1 MSCIGA
7 RAHDFVVDGI
17 YYNITSSSV
26 PYTVAVAYKGTS
38 STQYYGEYS
47 GAITIPEYVTYN
59 GVTYSVTTIGSSAFS
74 NCSGLTS
81 VTIPSSVTGIDNY
94 AFFYS
99 GLTSVTIPNSV
110 TTIGK
115 EAFSN
120 CNRLKKVIVPN
131 IDIKNWCSI
140 VFSSSKDNPLYY
152 AHHLYSDEN
161 TEITELVIPDGV
173 TSINNSAFYGCSG
186 LTSVTIPS
194 SVTTIGSYA
203 FSGCSGLTSVTI
215 PSSVTSIGSYAFS
228 GCSGLTSVTIPNSVT
243 SIGDWAFYGCSGLTS
258 VTIPNSV
265 TSIGNSAFSGC
276 SGLTSVTWNAKNHPA
291 LPSSSE
297 RHPFYNI
304 RTQITEFIIG
314 DEVTSIPAY
323 MCYGMSNLPSVTI
336 PSSVTSIGSYAF
348 SGCSGLTSVTIPSSV
363 TSIGNYAFNGSRLNL
378 LISKG
383 TSGYYKNVNSVHA
396 IYELDGD
403 EVWSETYFGVPSYY
417 TTYYDA
423 DEDGVMEYL
432 IYDSNSKNLAFVSKE
447 GETKQEIGR
456 PAYFD
461 SYYSDWYATP
471 INGKGEMLIHRGN
484 TLMYDSKTQVRIFDV
499 DNDGRKDLVGP
510 CNTSDASFTI
520 YYQQADGTFKAVEQ
534 SLTKDEA
541 AVLAEKSKSGSG
553 GVLSFAVGMM
563 VGGGSSYAS
572 NNYDVALDMN
582 DDGILDFMSSSDGGI
597 IYSYADNK
605 YFANPKKGVLHPCD
619 LNNDSE
625 LDYICYDGSN
635 IILMTRTGSDTYD
648 EKTLF
653 SNSSVKQILYK
664 DFDHDG
670 DIDIMAYINDAYN
683 TNSSTGNTYFVF
695 FRNDGDMS
703 FKRRERNFAIN
714 YALEEVKDIDADGLY
729 EMLVTDYTNE
739 VRKILRISESL
750 AVTESE
756 YDFSDGYYYY
766 NSTHTSIGDF
776 DNDGRVDLRY
786 DFGSSQA
793 SKYVVLSPSVNT
805 APSKMDAPTAVLDAE
820 AQRLRINWKQ
830 GVDAETSSCDLTY
843 ELRIGTEPASGNV
856 LFGASLADGRR
867 RTLEDG
873 NMGRSLSTLFNAK
886 SLKPGKYYISVQ
898 AIDAG
903 GRGGAWSDDFVYEH
917 QLAAPAIVSNFTQHM
932 STADTIRLSVK
943 APIDGAEYKWSV
955 SEGRQIENDGND
967 VRFVFEHDGEHTVNL
982 AMNYDGRTLNAEP
995 LTIYVKPASYN
1006 GWSGLG
1012 YVDLNQDGYPEYLGY
1027 VNDGK
1032 GNLEKVLLSYATDL
1046 KYNTVRN
1053 SGIYMDYNMDG
1064 YPDAIVKN
1072 NVYINLGEQDN
1083 DFDIETQTFDW
1094 KSFPGASSS
1103 YQYIDYSG
1111 TGNWFDANNDGYLDN
1126 EVCFNDGTNI
1136 VWRGY
1141 YSTDGKYAMSDNFG
1155 NIKNWKYEGQSY
1167 YLGSPNCDVNRDG
1180 MLDIVT
1186 RISNTLSYEYNKRWY
1201 VMYKDST
1208 ANMSYTSPQ
1217 LMYEEDIHGT
1227 DWYLEDINNDGYV
1240 DIINPTTTL
1249 VIVKGGPT
1257 LPYKE
1262 RVTYDFPSYIS
1273 IKSLRDYNNDG
1284 YVDVLLEY
1292 EKDGSSTN
1300 ALAEFGP
1307 DFSMKLVDLDA
1318 ELYRNFFMVQKD
1330 GGYPD
1335 GNPSHITN
1343 QSPSAPAAVTAKQT
1357 KDGMLITWSDAEDD
1371 HTPAMQMR
1379 YNISVKRKGKKG
1391 DNSFVIS
1398 PMNGL
1403 KDEAT
1408 ICGTIIYKKSTQML
1422 VPASVLTAGETYE
1435 IQVQAIDLWN
1445 QHSPMTKAV
1454 EFTMTSDGYIDVAE
1468 QVTTGK
1474 ETTVKFVGTQA
1485 GSYVLDAGDGATI
1498 VSDNGKGEYIVKW
1511 ATDGVKNITL
1521 TAGGA
1526 TIKSAIT
1533 VVKPMELTFSVPE
1546 KVFANAPLTIE
1557 VSDEMAKAA
1566 RNVGVRSD
1574 NSKVKVEY
1582 VTGSKTAVVTFP
1594 TTGTYTLEAY
1604 CEDNIKGNSYSQTI
1618 KVAEEMPKAKIEK
1631 VTTDGETGSYVI
1643 NWSTAVP
1650 DGINEVVISKEGA
1663 SLDAFNVLDT
1673 VLVSDGRYV
1682 DLSSNAAVMSARYR
1696 IQLLADNGQ
1705 TSKQSDAHKP
1715 LHVMLAKAARGYNL
1729 IWNSYE
1735 GVTVDSYHIMR
1746 GTSPDNM
1753 QQIAQVAG
1761 SQMSYTDL
1769 TMPDGENFY
1778 AVTFQ
1783 LSGSQQMSAKGL
1795 QATAVSE
1802 EDVNSNVIS
1811 TADAVDVVEAKSI
1824 ELIVLDEDKT
1834 LSDKHKDLQIF
1845 YMIKPTYTTITKV
1858 KWEILQGSD
1867 IASVDANGKLSAKG
1881 GSGTVKVKVSS
1892 LDGSELSA
1900 EMDVPCNVSVEPTA
1914 VIAAPAANTGEA
1926 TLVGKRYYTIDG
1938 KQVTSPSMAG
1948 SIYIEWSIYSNGQ
1961 IISRKIMNK

>member
-1 MSCIGA
+1 MKTKYRHLLLVLLILMSCIGA

-38 STQYYGEYS
+38 YNQYYGEYS
-47 GAITIPEYVTYN
+47 GAITIPESVTYN
-59 GVTYSVTTIGSSAFS
+59 GVTYSVTSIGNSAFS
-74 NCSGLTS
+74 NCDRLTS
-81 VTIPSSVTGIDNY
+81 VTIPSSVTSINNY
-94 AFFYS
+94 AFFICS
-99 GLTSVTIPNSV
+99 GLKLVTIPNSV

-115 EAFSN
+115 EAFDRCSG
-120 CNRLKKVIVPN
+120 LKKVIVPN

-173 TSINNSAFYGCSG
+173 TSIDNYAFSGCSG
-186 LTSVTIPS
+186 LTSVTIPN
-194 SVTTIGSYA
+194 SVTTIGEEA

-228 GCSGLTSVTIPNSVT
+228 GCSGLKSVTIPNSVT
-243 SIGDWAFYGCSGLTS
+243 TIGEEAFSGCSGLTS

-265 TSIGNSAFSGC
+265 TSIGYRAFYGC
-276 SGLTSVTWNAKNHPA
+276 SGLKSVTWNAKNHPA
-291 LPSSSE
+291 FSSSSE
-297 RHPFYNI
+297 NHPFNNI

-323 MCYGMSNLPSVTI
+323 MCYGMSNLKSVTI

-348 SGCSGLTSVTIPSSV
+348 SGCSGLTSVTILSSV
-363 TSIGNYAFNGSRLNL
+363 TSIGNYAFYNCSRLNL
-378 LISKG
+378 LIPKG
-383 TSGYYKNVNSVHA
+383 TSGYYKNVTSVHA

-403 EVWSETYFGVPSYY
+403 EVWSETYFGVPSYC
-417 TTYYDA
+417 TSYYDA

-432 IYDSNSKNLAFVSKE
+432 SYDSNSKNLAFVSKE

-461 SYYSDWYATP
+461 SVYSDSYATP
-471 INGKGEMLIHRGN
+471 INGKGEMLIHRDN
-484 TLMYDSKTQVRIFDV
+484 TLKYDSKTQVRIFDV

-520 YYQQADGTFKAVEQ
+520 YYQQADGTFKPVEQ

-605 YFANPKKGVLHPCD
+605 YFANPKKGVLYPCD

-653 SNSSVKQILYK
+653 TNSNVKQILYK

-670 DIDIMAYINDAYN
+670 DIDIMAYINDAYS
-683 TNSSTGNTYFVF
+683 TYSSTGNTYFVF

-750 AVTESE
+750 TVTESD
-756 YDFSDGYYYY
+756 YDFSDGYYDSDGLY
-766 NSTHTSIGDF
+766 NTAIGDF

-786 DFGSSQA
+786 DFGSSKA

-917 QLAAPAIVSNFTQHM
+917 QLAAPAIVSNFTHHM

-982 AMNYDGRTLNAEP
+982 AMNYDDRTLNAEP

-1083 DFDIETQTFDW
+1083 DFDIEPQTFDW

-1103 YQYIDYSG
+1103 DQYIDYSG

-1141 YSTDGKYAMSDNFG
+1141 YSTDGKF
-1155 NIKNWKYEGQSY
+1155 
-1167 YLGSPNCDVNRDG
+1167 LGSPKYDVNRDG
-1180 MLDIVT
+1180 FMDIIVKQT
-1186 RISNTLSYEYNKRWY
+1186 GGLY
-1201 VMYKDST
+1201 VMYKDNT
-1208 ANMSYTSPQ
+1208 ANIAYSVPQ
-1217 LMYEEDIHGT
+1217 LLFESVGGN
-1227 DWYLEDINNDGYV
+1227 LEDLNSDGYA
-1240 DIINPTTTL
+1240 DIVSYSGNTL
-1249 VIVKGGPT
+1249 IVVKGSST
-1257 LPYKE
+1257 LPCTE
-1262 RVTYDFPSYIS
+1262 TVTYDLSGTIS
-1273 IKSLRDYNNDG
+1273 GISSIRDYNNDG
-1284 YVDVLLEY
+1284 YMDVLLY
-1292 EKDGSSTN
+1292 YKKDGSSTYAY

-1307 DFSMKLVDLDA
+1307 DFSMNLVDLDA

-1474 ETTVKFVGTQA
+1474 ETTVKFVGTKT
-1485 GSYVLDAGDGATI
+1485 GSYVLDAGEGATI

-1582 VTGSKTAVVTFP
+1582 MTGSKTAVVTFP

-1650 DGINEVVISKEGA
+1650 AGINEVVISKEGA

-1778 AVTFQ
+1778 AVAFQ

-1795 QATAVSE
+1795 QATAASE

-1900 EMDVPCNVSVEPTA
+1900 EMDVPCNVSVDPTA

>member
-1 MSCIGA
+1 MTCK
-7 RAHDFVVDGI
+7 
-17 YYNITSSSV
+17 Y
-26 PYTVAVAYKGTS
+26 
-38 STQYYGEYS
+38 
-47 GAITIPEYVTYN
+47 
-59 GVTYSVTTIGSSAFS
+59 S
-74 NCSGLTS
+74 NC
-81 VTIPSSVTGIDNY
+81 
-94 AFFYS
+94 S

-110 TTIGK
+110 TSIGS
-115 EAFSN
+115 EAFS
-120 CNRLKKVIVPN
+120 
-131 IDIKNWCSI
+131 
-140 VFSSSKDNPLYY
+140 
-152 AHHLYSDEN
+152 
-161 TEITELVIPDGV
+161 
-173 TSINNSAFYGCSG
+173 GCSG

-194 SVTTIGSYA
+194 SVTTINNSAFSYCSGLTSVTIPSSVTTIGSSAFSGCSGLTSVTIPSSVTTINNSAFSYCSGLTSVTIPSSVTTIGSSAFSGCSGLTSVTWNAKNHPGFNSSSQNPFYNIRTQITEFVIGDEMTSIPACMCSGMSNLKSVTIPSSVTSIDSYAFKGCSGLTSVTIPNSVTSIDSYAFKGCSGLTSVTIPSSVTSIGYEAFDGCSGLTSVTWNAKNYPAFSSSSENHPFNDIRTQITEFIIGDEVTSIPACMCYGMSNLKSVTIPSSVTSIGSEAFSGCSGLTSVTIPNSVTSIRSYA

-215 PSSVTSIGSYAFS
+215 PSSVTTIGENAFS
-228 GCSGLTSVTIPNSVT
+228 G
-243 SIGDWAFYGCSGLTS
+243 
-258 VTIPNSV
+258 
-265 TSIGNSAFSGC
+265 
-276 SGLTSVTWNAKNHPA
+276 
-291 LPSSSE
+291 
-297 RHPFYNI
+297 
-304 RTQITEFIIG
+304 
-314 DEVTSIPAY
+314 
-323 MCYGMSNLPSVTI
+323 
-336 PSSVTSIGSYAF
+336 
-348 SGCSGLTSVTIPSSV
+348 
-363 TSIGNYAFNGSRLNL
+363 RLNL
-378 LISKG
+378 LIPKG
-383 TSGYYKNVNSVHA
+383 TLGYYKNVTSVHA

-432 IYDSNSKNLAFVSKE
+432 FYDSNSKNFAFVSKE

-484 TLMYDSKTQVRIFDV
+484 TLKYDSKTQVRIFDV

-605 YFANPKKGVLHPCD
+605 YFANPKKGVLYPCD

-635 IILMTRTGSDTYD
+635 IILMTRTGNDTYD

-653 SNSSVKQILYK
+653 SNSNVKQILHK

-670 DIDIMAYINDAYN
+670 DIDIMAYINDASS
-683 TNSSTGNTYFVF
+683 TSSSTGNTYFVF

-714 YALEEVKDIDADGLY
+714 YALKEVKDIDADGLY
-729 EMLVTDYTNE
+729 EMLVTDYTNK

-750 AVTESE
+750 TVTESD
-756 YDFSDGYYYY
+756 YDFSDGIY
-766 NSTHTSIGDF
+766 SEKITIGDF
-776 DNDGRVDLRY
+776 DNDGRVNLRY
-786 DFGSSQA
+786 DFGSSKA
-793 SKYVVLSPSVNT
+793 SKYVILSSSVNT

-830 GVDAETSSCDLTY
+830 GEDAETSSCDLTY

-903 GRGGAWSDDFVYEH
+903 GRGGAWSDDFIYEH
-917 QLAAPAIVSNFTQHM
+917 QLAAPAIVSNYTQHM

-943 APIDGAEYKWSV
+943 APVDGAEYKWTV
-955 SEGRQIENDGND
+955 SEGRQIENDGLD
-967 VRFVFEHDGEHTVNL
+967 TRFVFEHDGKHTLNL
-982 AMNYDGRTLNAEP
+982 AMTYDGRTLNAEP
-995 LTIYVKPASYN
+995 LELEVEPAKRYEYVYGVKYA
-1006 GWSGLG
+1006 GG

-1027 VNDGK
+1027 VNNGK
-1032 GNLEKVLLSYATDL
+1032 GIMEKVLLSYVTNIPVERD
-1046 KYNTVRN
+1046 Y
-1053 SGIYMDYNMDG
+1053 SGARYSDRARHYLDYNLDG
-1064 YPDAIVKN
+1064 YPDVIVRN

-1094 KSFPGASSS
+1094 KSHPTSSS
-1103 YQYIDYSG
+1103 YKYIDSS

-1126 EVCFNDGTNI
+1126 GACFNDGTNI

-1141 YSTDGKYAMSDNFG
+1141 YSTDGKF
-1155 NIKNWKYEGQSY
+1155 
-1167 YLGSPNCDVNRDG
+1167 LGSPKYDVNRDG
-1180 MLDIVT
+1180 FMDIVVEQT
-1186 RISNTLSYEYNKRWY
+1186 DGLY
-1201 VMYKDST
+1201 VMYKDNT
-1208 ANMSYTSPQ
+1208 ANIAYSVPQ
-1217 LMYEEDIHGT
+1217 LLFEGVYWDWEIED
-1227 DWYLEDINNDGYV
+1227 LNSDGYADLV
-1240 DIINPTTTL
+1240 SYSGNTL
-1249 VIVKGGPT
+1249 IVVKGSAT
-1257 LPYKE
+1257 LPCTE
-1262 RVTYDFPSYIS
+1262 TVTYDLSGTIS
-1273 IKSLRDYNNDG
+1273 WISSIRDYNNDG
-1284 YVDVLLEY
+1284 YMDVLLY
-1292 EKDGSSTN
+1292 YKKDVSSTYAY

-1307 DFSMKLVDLDA
+1307 DFSMNLVDLDD
-1318 ELYRNFFMVQKD
+1318 EVERDYFMVQKD

-1335 GNPSHITN
+1335 GNLSHITN
-1343 QSPSAPAAVTAKQT
+1343 QSPSAPASVAAKQT

-1422 VPASVLTAGETYE
+1422 VPTSVLTAGETYE

-1474 ETTVKFVGTQA
+1474 ETTVKFVGTKT
-1485 GSYVLDAGDGATI
+1485 GSYVLDAGEGATI

-1650 DGINEVVISKEGA
+1650 AGINEVVISKEGA

-1735 GVTVDSYHIMR
+1735 GVAVDSYHIMR

-1795 QATAVSE
+1795 QATAASE

>member
-38 STQYYGEYS
+38 STQYREYS
-47 GAITIPEYVTYN
+47 GAITIPESVTYN
-59 GVTYSVTTIGSSAFS
+59 GVTYSVTSIGYF
-74 NCSGLTS
+74 
-81 VTIPSSVTGIDNY
+81 
-94 AFFYS
+94 
-99 GLTSVTIPNSV
+99 
-110 TTIGK
+110 
-115 EAFSN
+115 
-120 CNRLKKVIVPN
+120 
-131 IDIKNWCSI
+131 
-140 VFSSSKDNPLYY
+140 
-152 AHHLYSDEN
+152 
-161 TEITELVIPDGV
+161 
-173 TSINNSAFYGCSG
+173 
-186 LTSVTIPS
+186 
-194 SVTTIGSYA
+194 A

-215 PSSVTSIGSYAFS
+215 PSSVTSIDNYAFSGCSRLTSVTIPSSVTTIGSYAFS
-228 GCSGLTSVTIPNSVT
+228 DCSGLTSVTIPNSVT
-243 SIGDWAFYGCSGLTS
+243 SIGYY
-258 VTIPNSV
+258 
-265 TSIGNSAFSGC
+265 AFSGC
-276 SGLTSVTWNAKNHPA
+276 SGLTSVTWNAKNYPA
-291 LPSSSE
+291 FSSSSE
-297 RHPFYNI
+297 SHPFNNI

-348 SGCSGLTSVTIPSSV
+348 SGCSGLTSVTIPNSV
-363 TSIGNYAFNGSRLNL
+363 TSIGNYAFSGCSRLNL
-378 LISKG
+378 LIPKG
-383 TSGYYKNVNSVHA
+383 TLGYYKNETSVHA

-447 GETKQEIGR
+447 GETKQEIGK

-461 SYYSDWYATP
+461 SFYSDSYATP

-605 YFANPKKGVLHPCD
+605 YFANPKKGVLYPCD

-670 DIDIMAYINDAYN
+670 DIDIMAYINDASS
-683 TNSSTGNTYFVF
+683 TSSSTGNTYFVF

-714 YALEEVKDIDADGLY
+714 YALEEVKDIDANGLY
-729 EMLVTDYTNE
+729 EMLVIDYTNK

-766 NSTHTSIGDF
+766 NSTHTAIGDF

-786 DFGSSQA
+786 DFGSSKA

-820 AQRLRINWKQ
+820 AQKLRINWKQ
-830 GVDAETSSCDLTY
+830 GEDAETSSCDLTY

-867 RTLEDG
+867 RTLKDG

-917 QLAAPAIVSNFTQHM
+917 QLAAPVIVSNYTQHM

-943 APIDGAEYKWSV
+943 APVEGAEYKWSV
-955 SEGRQIENDGND
+955 SEGRQIEDDGND
-967 VRFVFEHDGEHTVNL
+967 VRFVFEHDGKHTVNL

-995 LTIYVKPASYN
+995 LTLQVSPLTAKYVS
-1006 GWSGLG
+1006 SG
-1012 YVDLNQDGYPEYLGY
+1012 YVDINQDGYPEYLGY

-1032 GNLEKVLLSYATDL
+1032 GIMEKVLLSYATQYYGDQH
-1046 KYNTVRN
+1046 KYRN
-1053 SGIYMDYNMDG
+1053 ILDFNMDG
-1064 YPDAIVKN
+1064 YPDVVLEEK
-1072 NVYINLGEQDN
+1072 VLINLGEQDN
-1083 DFDIETQTFDW
+1083 DFDVTTEEINLKNVD
-1094 KSFPGASSS
+1094 
-1103 YQYIDYSG
+1103 DYLPY
-1111 TGNWFDANNDGYLDN
+1111 NELWFDANNDGYLDTPEGYN
-1126 EVCFNDGTNI
+1126 NGTNRA
-1136 VWRGY
+1136 WSKY
-1141 YSTDGKYAMSDNFG
+1141 TSTDSKYAMRDNFG
-1155 NIKNWKYEGQSY
+1155 NVKNWDY
-1167 YLGSPNCDVNRDG
+1167 YYTLGSPNYDVNRDG

-1186 RISNTLSYEYNKRWY
+1186 RISNTSSYEYNKRWY

-1217 LMYEEDIHGT
+1217 LMYEEDIRGNT
-1227 DWYLEDINNDGYV
+1227 WYLEDINNDGYV
-1240 DIINPTTTL
+1240 DIIFNPVPLDGTTNPTYTL
-1249 VIVKGGPT
+1249 VIVKGGST

-1307 DFSMKLVDLDA
+1307 DFSMNLVDLDA
-1318 ELYRNFFMVQKD
+1318 EPFGDYFMVQKD

-1335 GNPSHITN
+1335 GNLSHITN
-1343 QSPSAPAAVTAKQT
+1343 QSPSAPASVNAKQT

-1408 ICGTIIYKKSTQML
+1408 ICGTVMYKKSTQML

-1454 EFTMTSDGYIDVAE
+1454 EFTMTSDGYIDVVE

-1474 ETTVKFVGTQA
+1474 ETTVKFVGTKT
-1485 GSYVLDAGDGATI
+1485 GSYVLDAGEGATI

-1604 CEDNIKGNSYSQTI
+1604 CEDDIKGNSYSQTI
-1618 KVAEEMPKAKIEK
+1618 EVAEEMPKAKIEK

-1650 DGINEVVISKEGA
+1650 AGINEVVISKEGA

-1735 GVTVDSYHIMR
+1735 GVTIDSYHIMR

-1778 AVTFQ
+1778 AVVFQ

-1795 QATAVSE
+1795 QATAASE

-1914 VIAAPAANTGEA
+1914 IIAAPAANTGEA

-1938 KQVTSPSMAG
+1938 KQVASPSMAG

>member
-1 MSCIGA
+1 MS
-7 RAHDFVVDGI
+7 
-17 YYNITSSSV
+17 NL
-26 PYTVAVAYKGTS
+26 K
-38 STQYYGEYS
+38 
-47 GAITIPEYVTYN
+47 
-59 GVTYSVTTIGSSAFS
+59 
-74 NCSGLTS
+74 S
-81 VTIPSSVTGIDNY
+81 VTIPSSVTSIGSE
-94 AFFYS
+94 AFSGCS

-110 TTIGK
+110 T
-115 EAFSN
+115 
-120 CNRLKKVIVPN
+120 
-131 IDIKNWCSI
+131 SI
-140 VFSSSKDNPLYY
+140 R
-152 AHHLYSDEN
+152 
-161 TEITELVIPDGV
+161 
-173 TSINNSAFYGCSG
+173 
-186 LTSVTIPS
+186 
-194 SVTTIGSYA
+194 SYA

-215 PSSVTSIGSYAFS
+215 PSSVTTIGENAFS
-228 GCSGLTSVTIPNSVT
+228 G
-243 SIGDWAFYGCSGLTS
+243 
-258 VTIPNSV
+258 
-265 TSIGNSAFSGC
+265 
-276 SGLTSVTWNAKNHPA
+276 
-291 LPSSSE
+291 
-297 RHPFYNI
+297 
-304 RTQITEFIIG
+304 
-314 DEVTSIPAY
+314 
-323 MCYGMSNLPSVTI
+323 
-336 PSSVTSIGSYAF
+336 
-348 SGCSGLTSVTIPSSV
+348 
-363 TSIGNYAFNGSRLNL
+363 RLNL
-378 LISKG
+378 LIPKG
-383 TSGYYKNVNSVHA
+383 TLGYYKNVTSVHA

-432 IYDSNSKNLAFVSKE
+432 FYDSNSKNFAFVSKE

-484 TLMYDSKTQVRIFDV
+484 TLKYDSKTQVRIFDV

-605 YFANPKKGVLHPCD
+605 YFANPKKGVLYPCD

-635 IILMTRTGSDTYD
+635 IILMTRTGNDTYD

-653 SNSSVKQILYK
+653 SNSNVKQILHK

-670 DIDIMAYINDAYN
+670 DIDIMAYINDASS
-683 TNSSTGNTYFVF
+683 TSSSTGNTYFVF

-714 YALEEVKDIDADGLY
+714 YALKEVKDIDADGLY
-729 EMLVTDYTNE
+729 EMLVTDYTNK

-750 AVTESE
+750 TVTESD
-756 YDFSDGYYYY
+756 YDFSDGIY
-766 NSTHTSIGDF
+766 SEKITIGDF
-776 DNDGRVDLRY
+776 DNDGRVNLRY
-786 DFGSSQA
+786 DFGSSKA
-793 SKYVVLSPSVNT
+793 SKYVILSSSVNT

-830 GVDAETSSCDLTY
+830 GEDAETSSCDLTY

-903 GRGGAWSDDFVYEH
+903 GRGGAWSDDFIYEH
-917 QLAAPAIVSNFTQHM
+917 QLAAPAIVSNYTQHM

-943 APIDGAEYKWSV
+943 APVDGAEYKWTV
-955 SEGRQIENDGND
+955 SEGRQIENDGLD
-967 VRFVFEHDGEHTVNL
+967 TRFVFEHDGKHTLNL
-982 AMNYDGRTLNAEP
+982 AMTYDGRTLNAEP
-995 LTIYVKPASYN
+995 LELEVEPAKRYEYVYGVKYA
-1006 GWSGLG
+1006 GG

-1027 VNDGK
+1027 VNNGK
-1032 GNLEKVLLSYATDL
+1032 GIMEKVLLSYVTNIPVERD
-1046 KYNTVRN
+1046 Y
-1053 SGIYMDYNMDG
+1053 SGARYSDRARHYLDYNLDG
-1064 YPDAIVKN
+1064 YPDVIVRN

-1094 KSFPGASSS
+1094 KSHPTSSS
-1103 YQYIDYSG
+1103 YKYIDSS

-1126 EVCFNDGTNI
+1126 GACFNDGTNI

-1141 YSTDGKYAMSDNFG
+1141 YSTDGKF
-1155 NIKNWKYEGQSY
+1155 
-1167 YLGSPNCDVNRDG
+1167 LGSPKYDVNRDG
-1180 MLDIVT
+1180 FMDIVVEQT
-1186 RISNTLSYEYNKRWY
+1186 DGLY
-1201 VMYKDST
+1201 VMYKDNT
-1208 ANMSYTSPQ
+1208 ANIAYSVPQ
-1217 LMYEEDIHGT
+1217 LLFEGVYWDWEIED
-1227 DWYLEDINNDGYV
+1227 LNSDGYADLV
-1240 DIINPTTTL
+1240 SYSGNTL
-1249 VIVKGGPT
+1249 IVVKGSAT
-1257 LPYKE
+1257 LPCTE
-1262 RVTYDFPSYIS
+1262 TVTYDLSGTIS
-1273 IKSLRDYNNDG
+1273 WISSIRDYNNDG
-1284 YVDVLLEY
+1284 YMDVLLY
-1292 EKDGSSTN
+1292 YKKDVSSTYAY

-1307 DFSMKLVDLDA
+1307 DFSMNLVDLDD
-1318 ELYRNFFMVQKD
+1318 EVERDYFMVQKD

-1335 GNPSHITN
+1335 GNLSHITN
-1343 QSPSAPAAVTAKQT
+1343 QSPSAPASVAAKQT

-1422 VPASVLTAGETYE
+1422 VPTSVLTAGETYE

-1474 ETTVKFVGTQA
+1474 ETTVKFVGTKT
-1485 GSYVLDAGDGATI
+1485 GSYVLDAGEGATI

-1650 DGINEVVISKEGA
+1650 AGINEVVISKEGA

-1735 GVTVDSYHIMR
+1735 GVAVDSYHIMR

-1795 QATAVSE
+1795 QATAASE

>member
-26 PYTVAVAYKGTS
+26 PYTVAVAS
-38 STQYYGEYS
+38 STQYRAYS
-47 GAITIPEYVTYN
+47 GAVTIPESVTYN
-59 GVTYSVTTIGSSAFS
+59 GVTYSVTS
-74 NCSGLTS
+74 
-81 VTIPSSVTGIDNY
+81 IDSY
-94 AFFYS
+94 AFYCCS

-110 TTIGK
+110 TSIDK
-115 EAFSN
+115 YAFSA
-120 CNRLKKVIVPN
+120 CN
-131 IDIKNWCSI
+131 
-140 VFSSSKDNPLYY
+140 
-152 AHHLYSDEN
+152 
-161 TEITELVIPDGV
+161 
-173 TSINNSAFYGCSG
+173 G
-186 LTSVTIPS
+186 LTSVTIPN
-194 SVTTIGSYA
+194 
-203 FSGCSGLTSVTI
+203 
-215 PSSVTSIGSYAFS
+215 SVTSIGSCAFTS
-228 GCSGLTSVTIPNSVT
+228 CSGLTSVTIPNSVT
-243 SIGDWAFYGCSGLTS
+243 SIGY
-258 VTIPNSV
+258 
-265 TSIGNSAFSGC
+265 
-276 SGLTSVTWNAKNHPA
+276 
-291 LPSSSE
+291 
-297 RHPFYNI
+297 
-304 RTQITEFIIG
+304 
-314 DEVTSIPAY
+314 
-323 MCYGMSNLPSVTI
+323 
-336 PSSVTSIGSYAF
+336 YAF
-348 SGCSGLTSVTIPSSV
+348 SNC
-363 TSIGNYAFNGSRLNL
+363 SRLNL
-378 LISKG
+378 LIPKG
-383 TSGYYKNVNSVHA
+383 TSGYYSYYKNEASVHA

-432 IYDSNSKNLAFVSKE
+432 FYDSNSKNLAFVSKE

-461 SYYSDWYATP
+461 SDYSDWYATP
-471 INGKGEMLIHRGN
+471 INGKGEMLFHRGN
-484 TLMYDSKTQVRIFDV
+484 TLKYDSKTKVRIFDV

-605 YFANPKKGVLHPCD
+605 YFANPKKGVLYPCD

-653 SNSSVKQILYK
+653 SNSNVKQILYK

-670 DIDIMAYINDAYN
+670 DIDIMAYINDAYS
-683 TNSSTGNTYFVF
+683 TDSSTGNTYFVF

-714 YALEEVKDIDADGLY
+714 YALKEVKDIDADGLY

-739 VRKILRISESL
+739 VKKILRISESL
-750 AVTESE
+750 TVTESD
-756 YDFSDGYYYY
+756 YDFSDGYYDSDGHK
-766 NSTHTSIGDF
+766 NTAIGDF

-786 DFGSSQA
+786 NFGSSEA
-793 SKYVVLSPSVNT
+793 SKYVVLSSSVNT

-820 AQRLRINWKQ
+820 AQKLRINWKQ

-943 APIDGAEYKWSV
+943 APIDGAEYKWTV

-982 AMNYDGRTLNAEP
+982 AMTYDGRTLNAEP
-995 LTIYVKPASYN
+995 LELEVVPAKRYERVVYGSNYA
-1006 GWSGLG
+1006 GG

-1027 VNDGK
+1027 VNNGK
-1032 GNLEKVLLSYATDL
+1032 GIMEEVLLSYATQYYGDTYKKIL
-1046 KYNTVRN
+1046 
-1053 SGIYMDYNMDG
+1053 DFNMDG
-1064 YPDAIVKN
+1064 YPDV
-1072 NVYINLGEQDN
+1072 VYSSDKVLINLGEQDN
-1083 DFDIETQTFDW
+1083 DFDVTTEDINLKNVDEL
-1094 KSFPGASSS
+1094 
-1103 YQYIDYSG
+1103 
-1111 TGNWFDANNDGYLDN
+1111 WFDANNDGYLDTPEGYN
-1126 EVCFNDGTNI
+1126 NGTNRA
-1136 VWRGY
+1136 WMKY
-1141 YSTDGKYAMSDNFG
+1141 TSTDGKYAMRDNFG
-1155 NIKNWKYEGQSY
+1155 KVRNWDYSSQSY
-1167 YLGSPNCDVNRDG
+1167 TLGSPNCDVNRDG

-1186 RISNTLSYEYNKRWY
+1186 RISNTSSYEYYKRWY

-1217 LMYEEDIHGT
+1217 LMYESTTEIHQY
-1227 DWYLEDINNDGYV
+1227 DWFIDDFNNDGYI
-1240 DIINPTTTL
+1240 DIMYEYGALYGPRGNKLTF
-1249 VIVKGGPT
+1249 VKGGPT
-1257 LPYKE
+1257 LPYTE
-1262 RVTYDFPSYIS
+1262 TVTIECPVTIQEVLYLQDF
-1273 IKSLRDYNNDG
+1273 NNDG
-1284 YVDVLLEY
+1284 YVDIAVKYFENNKGCYGVIKL
-1292 EKDGSSTN
+1292 
-1300 ALAEFGP
+1300 GP
-1307 DFSMKLVDLDA
+1307 DFSFEFEDV
-1318 ELYRNFFMVQKD
+1318 EYEHNCFIVQKD

-1335 GNPSHITN
+1335 GNLSNIRNIP
-1343 QSPSAPAAVTAKQT
+1343 PSAPAMVTTKQT

-1403 KDEAT
+1403 KDAAT
-1408 ICGTIIYKKSTQML
+1408 ICGTIMYKKSTQML

-1474 ETTVKFVGTQA
+1474 ETMVKFVGTKT
-1485 GSYVLDAGDGATI
+1485 GSYVLDAGEGATI

-1533 VVKPMELTFSVPE
+1533 VVKPMELTFPVPE

-1631 VTTDGETGSYVI
+1631 VTTDGKTGSYVI

-1650 DGINEVVISKEGA
+1650 AGINEVVISKEGE
-1663 SLDAFNVLDT
+1663 SLDAFNVIDT

-1705 TSKQSDAHKP
+1705 ASKQSDTHKP
-1715 LHVMLAKAARGYNL
+1715 LHVMLAKAAKGYNL

-1761 SQMSYTDL
+1761 SQLSYTDL

-1778 AVTFQ
+1778 AVAFQ

-1795 QATAVSE
+1795 QATAASE

-1811 TADAVDVVEAKSI
+1811 TADAVDVVEANSI

>member
-38 STQYYGEYS
+38 STQYSGEYS
-47 GAITIPEYVTYN
+47 GAITIPESVTYN
-59 GVTYSVTTIGSSAFS
+59 GVTYSVTNIGS
-74 NCSGLTS
+74 
-81 VTIPSSVTGIDNY
+81 D
-94 AFFYS
+94 
-99 GLTSVTIPNSV
+99 
-110 TTIGK
+110 
-115 EAFSN
+115 
-120 CNRLKKVIVPN
+120 
-131 IDIKNWCSI
+131 
-140 VFSSSKDNPLYY
+140 
-152 AHHLYSDEN
+152 
-161 TEITELVIPDGV
+161 
-173 TSINNSAFYGCSG
+173 AFYN
-186 LTSVTIPS
+186 
-194 SVTTIGSYA
+194 
-203 FSGCSGLTSVTI
+203 CSGLTSVTI
-215 PSSVTSIGSYAFS
+215 PSSVTSIGNYAFS

-243 SIGDWAFYGCSGLTS
+243 SIGAGAFSNCSGLTS
-258 VTIPNSV
+258 VTIPSSV
-265 TSIGNSAFSGC
+265 TSIGSKAFYLC

-291 LPSSSE
+291 FYDSYNN
-297 RHPFYNI
+297 PFYYI

-323 MCYGMSNLPSVTI
+323 MCYGMINLPSVTI
-336 PSSVTSIGSYAF
+336 PNSVTSIGSDAF
-348 SGCSGLTSVTIPSSV
+348 NGCSRLTSVTIPSSV
-363 TSIGNYAFNGSRLNL
+363 TSIGNYAFNCSRLNL
-378 LISKG
+378 LITKG
-383 TSGYYKNVNSVHA
+383 TSGYYKNVTSVHA

-432 IYDSNSKNLAFVSKE
+432 FDDSNSKNLAFVSKE
-447 GETKQEIGR
+447 GETKQEIGK

-597 IYSYADNK
+597 IYSYTDNK

-653 SNSSVKQILYK
+653 TNSSVKQILYK

-670 DIDIMAYINDAYN
+670 DIDIMAYINDASS
-683 TNSSTGNTYFVF
+683 TSSSTGNTYFVF

-714 YALEEVKDIDADGLY
+714 YALKEVKDIDADGLY
-729 EMLVTDYTNE
+729 EMLVIDYTNK
-739 VRKILRISESL
+739 VRKLLRISESL
-750 AVTESE
+750 TVTESE

-766 NSTHTSIGDF
+766 SSTHTAIGDF

-786 DFGSSQA
+786 DFGSSKA

-820 AQRLRINWKQ
+820 AHKLRINWKQ

-856 LFGASLADGRR
+856 LFGAALADGRR

-917 QLAAPAIVSNFTQHM
+917 QLAAPAIVSNFTHHM

-943 APIDGAEYKWSV
+943 APVDGAEYKWSV
-955 SEGRQIENDGND
+955 SEGRQIENDGLD
-967 VRFVFEHDGEHTVNL
+967 TRFVFEHDGKHTVNL
-982 AMNYDGRTLNAEP
+982 AMTYDGRTLNAEP
-995 LTIYVKPASYN
+995 LELEVEPAKRYEYVYGVNYA
-1006 GWSGLG
+1006 GG

-1027 VNDGK
+1027 VNNGK
-1032 GNLEKVLLSYATDL
+1032 GIMEKVLLSYATQYYGDE
-1046 KYNTVRN
+1046 YRN
-1053 SGIYMDYNMDG
+1053 ILDFNMDG
-1064 YPDAIVKN
+1064 YPDVVFKEK
-1072 NVYINLGEQDN
+1072 VLINLGEQDN
-1083 DFDIETQTFDW
+1083 DFEIEPQTFDW
-1094 KSFPGASSS
+1094 KSHPASSS
-1103 YQYIDYSG
+1103 YKYIDSYSI
-1111 TGNWFDANNDGYLDN
+1111 GNWFDANNDGYLDN
-1126 EVCFNDGTNI
+1126 EVCFNDGTNL

-1141 YSTDGKYAMSDNFG
+1141 YSTDSKYAMSDNFG
-1155 NIKNWKYEGQSY
+1155 NIKNREGQSY

-1186 RISNTLSYEYNKRWY
+1186 IISNTLSYEYNKRWY

-1217 LMYEEDIHGT
+1217 LMYEEDIFGNT
-1227 DWYLEDINNDGYV
+1227 WYLEDINNDGYV
-1240 DIINPTTTL
+1240 DIIFNPVPLDGTTYPMHTYTL

-1273 IKSLRDYNNDG
+1273 IKSLHDYNNDG

-1292 EKDGSSTN
+1292 KKDGSSTN

-1318 ELYRNFFMVQKD
+1318 EPSGDYFMVQKD

-1335 GNPSHITN
+1335 GNLSHITN
-1343 QSPSAPAAVTAKQT
+1343 QSPSAPAAVAAKQT

-1408 ICGTIIYKKSTQML
+1408 ICGTVMYKKSTQML

-1454 EFTMTSDGYIDVAE
+1454 EFTMSADGYVDLAEKVA
-1468 QVTTGK
+1468 VGK
-1474 ETTVKFVGTQA
+1474 ETAVKFVGTNA
-1485 GSYVLDAGDGATI
+1485 SSYSIDAGADATI
-1498 VSDNGKGEYIVKW
+1498 VSNLGNGQYIVKW
-1511 ATDGVKNITL
+1511 ASEGVKDITL
-1521 TAGGA
+1521 TAGA
-1526 TIKSAIT
+1526 KTMKTSIT
-1533 VVKPMELTFSVPE
+1533 VVKPVDLAFSVPE
-1546 KVFANAPLTIE
+1546 QVFAGVPLTIA
-1557 VSDEMAKAA
+1557 VSDEMSAEPK
-1566 RNVGVRSD
+1566 NVGMRSD
-1574 NSKVKVEY
+1574 NNKVSVKY
-1582 VTGSKTAVVTFP
+1582 VTGSKTAEITFP
-1594 TTGTYTLEAY
+1594 SVGTYTLEAY
-1604 CEDNIKGNSYSQTI
+1604 STDDVRGGSYSQTVNVTE
-1618 KVAEEMPKAKIEK
+1618 KMPKATIDN
-1631 VTTDGETGSYVI
+1631 VSTDSETGCYIV
-1643 NWSTAVP
+1643 NWSTSLPA
-1650 DGINEVVISKEGA
+1650 GINEVIVSKEGA
-1663 SLDAFNVLDT
+1663 TLGTFNVLDT
-1673 VLVSDGRYV
+1673 VLVSDGKYV
-1682 DLSSNAAVMSARYR
+1682 DISSNPAVMSARYR

-1705 TSKQSDAHKP
+1705 MSEVSNPHKP
-1715 LHVMLAKAARGYNL
+1715 LHVMLAKAVNGYNL
-1729 IWNSYE
+1729 IWNRYE
-1735 GVTVDSYHIMR
+1735 GVSVDSYHIMR

-1753 QQIAQVAG
+1753 QLIAQVAG

-1778 AVTFQ
+1778 AVAFQ

-1795 QATAVSE
+1795 QATAASE

-1845 YMIKPTYTTITKV
+1845 YMIKPTYATITKV

-1900 EMDVPCNVSVEPTA
+1900 EMDVPCDVSVEPTA

>member
-38 STQYYGEYS
+38 YNQYREYS
-47 GAITIPEYVTYN
+47 GAITIPESVTYN
-59 GVTYSVTTIGSSAFS
+59 GVTYSVTS
-74 NCSGLTS
+74 
-81 VTIPSSVTGIDNY
+81 IDSY
-94 AFFYS
+94 AFRDCS

-110 TTIGK
+110 TTIG
-115 EAFSN
+115 
-120 CNRLKKVIVPN
+120 
-131 IDIKNWCSI
+131 
-140 VFSSSKDNPLYY
+140 
-152 AHHLYSDEN
+152 
-161 TEITELVIPDGV
+161 
-173 TSINNSAFYGCSG
+173 
-186 LTSVTIPS
+186 
-194 SVTTIGSYA
+194 SYA
-203 FSGCSGLTSVTI
+203 
-215 PSSVTSIGSYAFS
+215 Y
-228 GCSGLTSVTIPNSVT
+228 
-243 SIGDWAFYGCSGLTS
+243 
-258 VTIPNSV
+258 
-265 TSIGNSAFSGC
+265 SGC
-276 SGLTSVTWNAKNHPA
+276 SGLTSVTWNAKKHPGFN
-291 LPSSSE
+291 SSSQN
-297 RHPFYNI
+297 PFYNI
-304 RTQITEFIIG
+304 RTQITEFVIG
-314 DEVTSIPAY
+314 DEMTSIPAC
-323 MCYGMSNLPSVTI
+323 MCFGMSNLKSVTIPSSVTTIDAYAFQNCSGLTSVTI

-363 TSIGNYAFNGSRLNL
+363 TSIGNYAFNCSRLNL
-378 LISKG
+378 LIPKG
-383 TSGYYKNVNSVHA
+383 TSGYYKNVTSVHA

-432 IYDSNSKNLAFVSKE
+432 FDDSNSKNLAFVSKE
-447 GETKQEIGR
+447 GETKQEIGK

-484 TLMYDSKTQVRIFDV
+484 TLKYDSKTQVRIFDV

-605 YFANPKKGVLHPCD
+605 YFANPKKGVLYPCD

-653 SNSSVKQILYK
+653 TNSSVKQILYK

-670 DIDIMAYINDAYN
+670 DIDIMAYINDASS
-683 TNSSTGNTYFVF
+683 TSSSTGNTYFVF

-703 FKRRERNFAIN
+703 FKRRERNFTIN
-714 YALEEVKDIDADGLY
+714 YALKEVKDIDADGLY
-729 EMLVTDYTNE
+729 EMLVTDYTNK
-739 VRKILRISESL
+739 VRKLLRISESL

-766 NSTHTSIGDF
+766 NSTHTAIGDF

-786 DFGSSQA
+786 DFGSSKA

-820 AQRLRINWKQ
+820 AQKLRINWKQ
-830 GVDAETSSCDLTY
+830 GEDAETSSCDLTY

-898 AIDAG
+898 AVDAG
-903 GRGGAWSDDFVYEH
+903 GRGGTWSDDFVYEH

-982 AMNYDGRTLNAEP
+982 AMTYDGRTLNAEP
-995 LTIYVKPASYN
+995 LELEVEPAKRYEYVYGVNYA
-1006 GWSGLG
+1006 GG

-1027 VNDGK
+1027 VNNGK
-1032 GNLEKVLLSYATDL
+1032 GIMEKVLLSYATQYYGD
-1046 KYNTVRN
+1046 KYRN
-1053 SGIYMDYNMDG
+1053 ILDFNMDG
-1064 YPDAIVKN
+1064 YPDVVFKEK
-1072 NVYINLGEQDN
+1072 VLINLGEQDN
-1083 DFDIETQTFDW
+1083 DFEIEPQTFDW
-1094 KSFPGASSS
+1094 KSHPASSS
-1103 YQYIDYSG
+1103 YKYIDSYSI
-1111 TGNWFDANNDGYLDN
+1111 GNWFDANNDGYLDN

-1141 YSTDGKYAMSDNFG
+1141 YSTDSKYAMSDNFG

-1186 RISNTLSYEYNKRWY
+1186 IISNTLSYEYNKRWY

-1217 LMYEEDIHGT
+1217 LMYEEDFFGST
-1227 DWYLEDINNDGYV
+1227 WYLEDINNDGYV
-1240 DIINPTTTL
+1240 DIIFNPVPHDGTPYPMHTYTL

-1318 ELYRNFFMVQKD
+1318 EPSGDYFMVQKD

-1335 GNPSHITN
+1335 GDLSHITN
-1343 QSPSAPAAVTAKQT
+1343 QSPSAPAAVAAKQT

-1408 ICGTIIYKKSTQML
+1408 ICGTVMYKKSTQML

-1474 ETTVKFVGTQA
+1474 ETTVKFVGTKT
-1485 GSYVLDAGDGATI
+1485 GSYVLDAGEGATI

-1643 NWSTAVP
+1643 NWSTSVP
-1650 DGINEVVISKEGA
+1650 AGINEVVISKEGA

-1778 AVTFQ
+1778 AVAFQ

-1795 QATAVSE
+1795 QATAASE

-1845 YMIKPTYTTITKV
+1845 YMIKPTYATITKV

-1881 GSGTVKVKVSS
+1881 GNGTVKVKVSS

-1961 IISRKIMNK
+1961 IITRKIMNK

>member
-26 PYTVAVAYKGTS
+26 PYTVAVAYKGTYYS
-38 STQYYGEYS
+38 QYSGEYS
-47 GAITIPEYVTYN
+47 GAITIPESVTYN
-59 GVTYSVTTIGSSAFS
+59 GVTYSVTSIGSSVFS
-74 NCSGLTS
+74 EC
-81 VTIPSSVTGIDNY
+81 
-94 AFFYS
+94 S

-110 TTIGK
+110 TSIGAY
-115 EAFSN
+115 AF
-120 CNRLKKVIVPN
+120 R
-131 IDIKNWCSI
+131 
-140 VFSSSKDNPLYY
+140 
-152 AHHLYSDEN
+152 
-161 TEITELVIPDGV
+161 
-173 TSINNSAFYGCSG
+173 GCSG
-186 LTSVTIPS
+186 LTSVTIPN
-194 SVTTIGSYA
+194 SVTSIGDGA

-215 PSSVTSIGSYAFS
+215 PSSVTSIGPYAFRD
-228 GCSGLTSVTIPNSVT
+228 CSELRFLTIPKGT
-243 SIGDWAFYGCSGLTS
+243 LGYLD
-258 VTIPNSV
+258 
-265 TSIGNSAFSGC
+265 
-276 SGLTSVTWNAKNHPA
+276 
-291 LPSSSE
+291 
-297 RHPFYNI
+297 YNI
-304 RTQITEFIIG
+304 YKQGNNCLITE
-314 DEVTSIPAY
+314 
-323 MCYGMSNLPSVTI
+323 M
-336 PSSVTSIGSYAF
+336 
-348 SGCSGLTSVTIPSSV
+348 
-363 TSIGNYAFNGSRLNL
+363 
-378 LISKG
+378 
-383 TSGYYKNVNSVHA
+383 
-396 IYELDGD
+396 DGD
-403 EVWSETYFGVPSYY
+403 KVWKETYIGKPLDY
-417 TTYYDA
+417 TTYYDV
-423 DEDGVMEYL
+423 DGDGVMEYL
-432 IYDSNSKNLAFVSKE
+432 SCPTSTSLGYWKYKYHYGFYDKGGNKKVEMPDCNAND
-447 GETKQEIGR
+447 
-456 PAYFD
+456 Y
-461 SYYSDWYATP
+461 YATP
-471 INGKGEMLIHRGN
+471 INGNGDL
-484 TLMYDSKTQVRIFDV
+484 LMYRGYDVRVDSLGDTSLSMITDV
-499 DNDGRKDLVGP
+499 DNDGRKDLVGKYYR
-510 CNTSDASFTI
+510 DLFHI
-520 YYQQADGTFKAVEQ
+520 YYQKPDGIFSMTEQ
-534 SLTKDEA
+534 SVTKDAEA
-541 AVLAEKSKSGSG
+541 IEAESNKKGTG
-553 GVLSFAVGMM
+553 GIVSFAVGMM
-563 VGGGSSYAS
+563 VGGSTPSSYD
-572 NNYDVALDMN
+572 YLTMGLDMN
-582 DDGILDFMSSSDGGI
+582 DDGTLDFIDTNVGGVL
-597 IYSYADNK
+597 YSYADNK
-605 YFANPKKGVLHPCD
+605 YFANPKKGVLYPCD

-635 IILMTRTGSDTYD
+635 IILMTRTGNDTYD

-653 SNSSVKQILYK
+653 SNSNVKQILHK

-670 DIDIMAYINDAYN
+670 DIDIMAYINDKS
-683 TNSSTGNTYFVF
+683 SSTGNTYFVF

-703 FKRRERNFAIN
+703 FKRRERNFTIN

-729 EMLVTDYTNE
+729 EMLVTDYTNK
-739 VRKILRISESL
+739 VKKILRISESL
-750 AVTESE
+750 TVTESD
-756 YDFSDGYYYY
+756 YDFSDGIY
-766 NSTHTSIGDF
+766 SGKITIGDF
-776 DNDGRVDLRY
+776 DNDGKVDCRY
-786 DFGSSQA
+786 LFNSTYGEEYKG
-793 SKYVVLSPSVNT
+793 SKYISFSDAINN

-830 GVDAETSSCDLTY
+830 GEDAETSSCDLTY

-898 AIDAG
+898 AVDAG

-917 QLAAPAIVSNFTQHM
+917 QLAAPVIVSNFTQHM

-967 VRFVFEHDGEHTVNL
+967 VRLVFEHDGEHTVNL

-995 LTIYVKPASYN
+995 LTLEVMPVKRLYN
-1006 GWSGLG
+1006 RNNGL
-1012 YVDLNQDGYPEYLGY
+1012 VDINQDGYPEQLGY
-1027 VNDGK
+1027 VNDGN
-1032 GNLEKVLLSYATDL
+1032 GNLENVLLSYATDIPKGSREYL
-1046 KYNTVRN
+1046 
-1053 SGIYMDYNMDG
+1053 DYNMDG
-1064 YPDAIVKN
+1064 YPDVIAGN
-1072 NVYINLGEQDN
+1072 RVYVNLGEQDN
-1083 DFDIETQTFDW
+1083 DFDCTTETFKAVTEYYVY
-1094 KSFPGASSS
+1094 KEFPFGG
-1103 YQYIDYSG
+1103 YC
-1111 TGNWFDANNDGYLDN
+1111 FDANNDGYLDKTSSN
-1126 EVCFNDGTNI
+1126 SEPLYNSGTYTEWNSFGYIIRNI
-1136 VWRGY
+1136 SGLNY
-1141 YSTDGKYAMSDNFG
+1141 TPTYKMY
-1155 NIKNWKYEGQSY
+1155 
-1167 YLGSPNCDVNRDG
+1167 DVNRDG
-1180 MLDIVT
+1180 FTDIVYHYDT
-1186 RISNTLSYEYNKRWY
+1186 KLY
-1201 VMYKDST
+1201 VIYKDNTARVTYST
-1208 ANMSYTSPQ
+1208 PQ
-1217 LMYEEDIHGT
+1217 LLCEHISYSWCIEDF
-1227 DWYLEDINNDGYV
+1227 NNDGYA
-1240 DIINPTTTL
+1240 DILTSSSGYPT
-1249 VIVKGGPT
+1249 IVKGSST
-1257 LPYKE
+1257 LPYTE
-1262 RVTYDFPSYIS
+1262 TISYDFTIS
-1273 IKSLRDYNNDG
+1273 SLDEYEHFKDYNNDG
-1284 YVDVLLEY
+1284 YVDMPMSCK
-1292 EKDGSSTN
+1292 EKGTYTRY
-1300 ALAEFGP
+1300 LAEFGP
-1307 DFSMKLVDLDA
+1307 DFSLELVNIDDWP
-1318 ELYRNFFMVQKD
+1318 EIDYFMVQKD

-1335 GNPSHITN
+1335 GQLSNIKN
-1343 QSPSAPAAVTAKQT
+1343 EAPSAPASVNAKQT

-1474 ETTVKFVGTQA
+1474 ETTVKFVGTKT
-1485 GSYVLDAGDGATI
+1485 GSYVLDAGEGATI

-1618 KVAEEMPKAKIEK
+1618 KVAEEMPKVKIEK

-1650 DGINEVVISKEGA
+1650 AGINEVVISKEGA

-1735 GVTVDSYHIMR
+1735 GVAVDSYHIMR

-1778 AVTFQ
+1778 AVAFQ

-1795 QATAVSE
+1795 QATAASE

-1914 VIAAPAANTGEA
+1914 VIAAPAANIGEA

>member
-1 MSCIGA
+1 M
-7 RAHDFVVDGI
+7 
-17 YYNITSSSV
+17 
-26 PYTVAVAYKGTS
+26 
-38 STQYYGEYS
+38 
-47 GAITIPEYVTYN
+47 
-59 GVTYSVTTIGSSAFS
+59 
-74 NCSGLTS
+74 
-81 VTIPSSVTGIDNY
+81 
-94 AFFYS
+94 
-99 GLTSVTIPNSV
+99 
-110 TTIGK
+110 
-115 EAFSN
+115 
-120 CNRLKKVIVPN
+120 
-131 IDIKNWCSI
+131 
-140 VFSSSKDNPLYY
+140 
-152 AHHLYSDEN
+152 
-161 TEITELVIPDGV
+161 
-173 TSINNSAFYGCSG
+173 
-186 LTSVTIPS
+186 
-194 SVTTIGSYA
+194 
-203 FSGCSGLTSVTI
+203 
-215 PSSVTSIGSYAFS
+215 
-228 GCSGLTSVTIPNSVT
+228 
-243 SIGDWAFYGCSGLTS
+243 
-258 VTIPNSV
+258 
-265 TSIGNSAFSGC
+265 
-276 SGLTSVTWNAKNHPA
+276 
-291 LPSSSE
+291 
-297 RHPFYNI
+297 
-304 RTQITEFIIG
+304 
-314 DEVTSIPAY
+314 
-323 MCYGMSNLPSVTI
+323 
-336 PSSVTSIGSYAF
+336 
-348 SGCSGLTSVTIPSSV
+348 
-363 TSIGNYAFNGSRLNL
+363 
-378 LISKG
+378 
-383 TSGYYKNVNSVHA
+383 
-396 IYELDGD
+396 DGD
-403 EVWSETYFGVPSYY
+403 EVWAETYFEVPSYY

-423 DEDGVMEYL
+423 DGDGIMEYL
-432 IYDSNSKNLAFVSKE
+432 SSTSQDSKYHYGFYDKGGNKKVEMPDCNT
-447 GETKQEIGR
+447 GG
-456 PAYFD
+456 Y
-461 SYYSDWYATP
+461 YATP
-471 INGKGEMLIHRGN
+471 INGNGDL
-484 TLMYDSKTQVRIFDV
+484 LMYRGSWGDGVYSLGNGKTPLSLIADV
-499 DNDGRKDLVGP
+499 DNDGRKDLVGKY
-510 CNTSDASFTI
+510 DRDLFHI
-520 YYQQADGTFKAVEQ
+520 YYQKPDGIFSMTEQ
-534 SLTKDEA
+534 SVTKDAEA
-541 AVLAEKSKSGSG
+541 IEAESNKKGTG
-553 GVLSFAVGMM
+553 GIVSFAVGMM
-563 VGGGSSYAS
+563 VGGGTPSSY
-572 NNYDVALDMN
+572 DHLTMGLDMN
-582 DDGILDFMSSSDGGI
+582 DDGTLDFIDTNVGGVL
-597 IYSYADNK
+597 YSYADNK
-605 YFANPKKGVLHPCD
+605 YFANPKKGVLYPCD

-635 IILMTRTGSDTYD
+635 IILMTRTGNDTYD

-670 DIDIMAYINDAYN
+670 DIDIMAYINDKS
-683 TNSSTGNTYFVF
+683 SSTGNTYFVF

-729 EMLVTDYTNE
+729 EMLVTDYTNK

-750 AVTESE
+750 AVTESD
-756 YDFSDGYYYY
+756 YDFSDGYYDSGDH
-766 NSTHTSIGDF
+766 NTAIGDF

-786 DFGSSQA
+786 DFLYDFGRSKA
-793 SKYVVLSPSVNT
+793 SKYVVLSSSVNT

-820 AQRLRINWKQ
+820 AQKLRINWKQ
-830 GVDAETSSCDLTY
+830 GEDAETSSCDLTY
-843 ELRIGTEPASGNV
+843 ELRIGTEPASSNV

-917 QLAAPAIVSNFTQHM
+917 QLAAPVIVSNFTQHM

-955 SEGRQIENDGND
+955 SEGRQIENDGLD
-967 VRFVFEHDGEHTVNL
+967 TRFVFEHDGKHTVNL
-982 AMNYDGRTLNAEP
+982 AMTYDGRTLNAEP
-995 LTIYVKPASYN
+995 LELEVKPGKHYEN
-1006 GWSGLG
+1006 VSGVNYAGG

-1027 VNDGK
+1027 VNNGK
-1032 GNLEKVLLSYATDL
+1032 GIMEKVLLSYVVDAPTSYHVL
-1046 KYNTVRN
+1046 
-1053 SGIYMDYNMDG
+1053 DYNMDG
-1064 YPDAIVKN
+1064 FPDIISKSYA
-1072 NVYINLGEQDN
+1072 YINLCEQDN
-1083 DFDIETQTFDW
+1083 DFEKEAVTFTIHD
-1094 KSFPGASSS
+1094 S
-1103 YQYIDYSG
+1103 DYYTTYNNIPLEEICDECAYRG
-1111 TGNWFDANNDGYLDN
+1111 RWFDANNDGKLDCYYDYNYYLN
-1126 EVCFNDGTNI
+1126 NGTN
-1136 VWRGY
+1136 
-1141 YSTDGKYAMSDNFG
+1141 KYWERSSIWYTTLYD
-1155 NIKNWKYEGQSY
+1155 Y
-1167 YLGSPNCDVNRDG
+1167 NRDG
-1180 MLDIVT
+1180 FLDRLKVNNVNNNGKVY
-1186 RISNTLSYEYNKRWY
+1186 IS
-1201 VMYKDST
+1201 YKDST
-1208 ANMSYTSPQ
+1208 ANFSYTEPQ
-1217 LMYEEDIHGT
+1217 VLFDESVGTGKEIED
-1227 DWYLEDINNDGYV
+1227 LNNDGYADLV
-1240 DIINPTTTL
+1240 RYSGNTL
-1249 VIVKGGPT
+1249 IVVKGSAT
-1257 LPYKE
+1257 LPCTE
-1262 RVTYDFPSYIS
+1262 TVTYDLSGTIS
-1273 IKSLRDYNNDG
+1273 WIGSIRDYNNDG
-1284 YVDVLLEY
+1284 YMDVLLYY
-1292 EKDGSSTN
+1292 EKDGSSTY

-1307 DFSMKLVDLDA
+1307 DFSMNLVGMDDKLYGD
-1318 ELYRNFFMVQKD
+1318 YFMVQKD

-1335 GNPSHITN
+1335 GNLSHITN
-1343 QSPSAPAAVTAKQT
+1343 QSPSAPAAVAAKQT

-1403 KDEAT
+1403 KDAAT
-1408 ICGTIIYKKSTQML
+1408 ICGTVMYKKSTQML

-1474 ETTVKFVGTQA
+1474 ETTVKFVGTKT
-1485 GSYVLDAGDGATI
+1485 GSYVLDAGEGATI

-1557 VSDEMAKAA
+1557 VSDEMAKAT

-1604 CEDNIKGNSYSQTI
+1604 CEDNIKGNNYSQTI

-1631 VTTDGETGSYVI
+1631 VTTDGKTGSYVI
-1643 NWSTAVP
+1643 NWSTTVP
-1650 DGINEVVISKEGA
+1650 AGINEVVISKEGE
-1663 SLDAFNVLDT
+1663 SLDAFNVIDT

-1715 LHVMLAKAARGYNL
+1715 LHVMLSKAAKGYNL

-1735 GVTVDSYHIMR
+1735 GVAVDSYHIMR

-1778 AVTFQ
+1778 AVAFQ
-1783 LSGSQQMSAKGL
+1783 LSGSQQKSTKGL
-1795 QATAVSE
+1795 QATAASE

-1824 ELIVLDEDKT
+1824 ELIVLDEDNT
-1834 LSDKHKDLQIF
+1834 LSDEHKNLQIF

-1867 IASVDANGKLSAKG
+1867 IASIDANGKLSAKG
-1881 GSGTVKVKVSS
+1881 GSGIVKVKVSS

-1900 EMDVPCNVSVEPTA
+1900 EMDVPCNVSVEPTT
-1914 VIAAPAANTGEA
+1914 VISAPAVNTGEA

-1961 IISRKIMNK
+1961 IISRKIRNK